1 MRSLGYLFLESDFV
15 RIFDEL
21 YKGQQVVDFDMFLTL
36 LDKIKPLCA
45 TETEIRQAFLV
56 AHKKI
61 FSKQVD
67 LPPLPHSAHTLC
79 PFRSRVNASML
90 ITSAVS

>member
-61 FSKQVD
+61 FPKQVD
-67 LPPLPHSAHTLC
+67 LPPPSPTQLTPCARFALG
-79 PFRSRVNASML
+79 
-90 ITSAVS
+90 